1 MKDRRTET
9 NPNVSVP
16 PDAVVAENVEAVKY
30 GIEPTNPD
38 DVVVGAEIGGVG
50 GAVTGA
56 IAGSAL
62 GVAGAVTGAVIGGVL
77 GAAGSAAAV
86 AVVDKVDD
94 DTTPKELNIKPID
107 YEAAATYYENDERIG
122 ETQTSVP
129 ILPDDKRELTTP
141 PDRPVQVRPDPNP
154 ASPRF
159 EEAQDAEAIRPK
171 RPE

>member
-1 MKDRRTET
+1 MKSES
-9 NPNVSVP
+9 VVP
-16 PDAVVAENVEAVKY
+16 PEQAVPEKVEAIRT

-38 DVVVGAEIGGVG
+38 DVVIGAEIGGVG

-94 DTTPKELNIKPID
+94 DVSPRDLDVKPID
-107 YEAAATYYENDERIG
+107 YEAASTYYENDERIG
-122 ETQTSVP
+122 NTETSVP
-129 ILPDDKRELTTP
+129 VLPDDNREPKSP
-141 PDRPVQVRPDPNP
+141 PERPVQVKPDVDPTTP
-154 ASPRF
+154 PF
-159 EEAQDAEAIRPK
+159 EEPTDAEAIQR
-171 RPE
+171 RRTE

>member
-1 MKDRRTET
+1 MKDRTTET
-9 NPNVSVP
+9 NPEITVSPEEVVP
-16 PDAVVAENVEAVKY
+16 EKVDAVKY

-38 DVVVGAEIGGVG
+38 DVVIGAEIGGVG

-62 GVAGAVTGAVIGGVL
+62 GAAGAVTGAVIGGVL

-94 DTTPKELNIKPID
+94 DVSPKEMDVKPID
-107 YEAAATYYENDERIG
+107 YQAAADFYENDERIG
-122 ETQTSVP
+122 ETTTTVP
-129 ILPDDKRELTTP
+129 ILPDDKREMKTP
-141 PDRPVQVRPDPNP
+141 PEPPVELRRDPNP
-154 ASPRF
+154 ATPRF
-159 EEAQDAEAIRPK
+159 EELQDAEAARRK